1 MDDIVLGG
9 MVGDVVGLLLLLDEL
24 VKDSMGIFTP

>member
-1 MDDIVLGG
+1 MDDVVLGG
-9 MVGDVVGLLLLLDEL
+9 MLGDVVGLLLLLDEL